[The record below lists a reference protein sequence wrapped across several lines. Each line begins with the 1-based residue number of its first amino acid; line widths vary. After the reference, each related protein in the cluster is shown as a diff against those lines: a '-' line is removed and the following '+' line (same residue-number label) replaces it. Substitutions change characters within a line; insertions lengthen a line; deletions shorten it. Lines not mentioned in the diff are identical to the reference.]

1 VDSSVDLSE
10 KETKTNESQV
20 EGVGA
25 QVTSIAAM
33 EDHVLEGLEKGE
45 KENKVLQDDGV
56 EENGDKCTWR

>member
-1 VDSSVDLSE
+1 
-10 KETKTNESQV
+10 
-20 EGVGA
+20 
-25 QVTSIAAM
+25 M